1 MRSKVVRLSAL
12 ILILAVVLYPLF
24 WMIGTSVKSPEEIAS
39 NIGLIPH
46 NFTPS
51 NFSEGWNKF
60 DVAFGRFFLNS
71 AMVAT
76 LTVLGNTVSCL
87 LAAYALGRLRFR
99 LRGLW
104 FAIMI
109 GTLLLPGHVLIIP
122 QYILFRTLGLVGG
135 DFPYLPLL
143 VPHFLATEAFF
154 VFLMVQFMRG
164 IPRELDEAAVIDG
177 ANPYGIFRHVI
188 LPLSRP
194 ALVTTAIFSFI
205 WTWND
210 FFKQLKMVGGE
221 FPYLP
226 LVVPHFL
233 ATEAFF
239 VFLMVQFMR
248 GIPRE
253 LDEAA
258 VIDGASPFSV
268 FRHVVLPLSRPALVT
283 TAIFSFIWTWN
294 DFFRQLVY
302 LSQLKDYTAP
312 VALTLFID
320 STSESSVG
328 PMFAMSLLSLVP
340 VFLFF
345 VAFQRMLVE
354 GINTSGLKG

>member
-1 MRSKVVRLSAL
+1 MTTVAAQHRASRKPATGRRVRLAVL
-12 ILILAVVLYPLF
+12 VLLLAVVLYPLL
-24 WMIGTSVKSPEEIAS
+24 WMVGTSFKSPEEIVN
-39 NIGLIPH
+39 NIGLIPRE
-46 NFTPS
+46 FTPS
-51 NFSEGWNKF
+51 NFSEGWSKF
-60 DVAFGRFFLNS
+60 DVSFGRFFVNS
-71 AMVAT
+71 ALVSIM
-76 LTVLGNTVSCL
+76 TVIGNSVSCL
-87 LAAYALGRLRFR
+87 LAAYAFGRLRFR
-99 LRGLW
+99 LRGFW
-104 FAIMI
+104 FGIMI

-122 QYILFRTLGLVGG
+122 QYILFRSLGWVGG
-135 DFPYLPLL
+135 DWPYLPLL
-143 VPHFLATEAFF
+143 VP
-154 VFLMVQFMRG
+154 Q
-164 IPRELDEAAVIDG
+164 
-177 ANPYGIFRHVI
+177 
-188 LPLSRP
+188 
-194 ALVTTAIFSFI
+194 
-205 WTWND
+205 
-210 FFKQLKMVGGE
+210 
-221 FPYLP
+221 
-226 LVVPHFL
+226 FL

-258 VIDGASPFSV
+258 VIDGASPFGI
-268 FRHVVLPLSRPALVT
+268 FRHVILPLSRPALVT

-294 DFFRQLVY
+294 DFFRQLVF
-302 LSQLKDYTAP
+302 LSELKDYTAP

>member
-24 WMIGTSVKSPEEIAS
+24 WMIGTSFKSPAEISS
-39 NIGLIPH
+39 NNGLIPH
-46 NFTPS
+46 EFTPS

-60 DVAFGRFFLNS
+60 DVAFGRFFFNS

-99 LRGLW
+99 LRGFW

-177 ANPYGIFRHVI
+177 A
-188 LPLSRP
+188 
-194 ALVTTAIFSFI
+194 
-205 WTWND
+205 
-210 FFKQLKMVGGE
+210 
-221 FPYLP
+221 
-226 LVVPHFL
+226 
-233 ATEAFF
+233 
-239 VFLMVQFMR
+239 
-248 GIPRE
+248 
-253 LDEAA
+253 
-258 VIDGASPFSV
+258 SPFGV

-345 VAFQRMLVE
+345 VAFQRLLVE